1 MCGHYISL
9 HVFLFCQIWLPLH
22 KVFVSAVKKKILF
35 IINPKSG
42 VQKKKNLSQL
52 VEKYIDHDRYDL
64 QIVKTGYAGHASELA
79 AAVVKEN
86 YYAVVAVG
94 GDGTVNEVARSLVHT
109 GTALGIVPC
118 GSGNGFARHLGIPV
132 DMKKSIEFINSAEQT
147 CIDYGRLNGVP
158 FFCAC
163 GVGFD
168 ALVSND
174 FANGNHRGLAS
185 YVQKTLIDWV
195 KYEPE
200 VYEVVADSMKK
211 NYKAF
216 LIACGNAS
224 QYGNNA
230 YITPYASMRDGLLSV
245 SVVEPFTTVEVPFVV
260 AQLFSNSINRNNR
273 VTTFATHRLTIRR
286 KSAGPVH
293 YDGEPSVMD
302 AELNIEVVPDGLKV
316 LAKPGW
322 DGTCE
327 PMPLHKQFF
336 DAITGSVQIPE
347 IHLLNLK

>member
-1 MCGHYISL
+1 MLLKYPP
-9 HVFLFCQIWLPLH
+9 VTE
-22 KVFVSAVKKKILF
+22 KKKILF

-42 VQKKKNLSQL
+42 VQSKRNLARM
-52 VEKYIDHDRYDL
+52 VEKNIDRNRYDL
-64 QIVKTGYAGHASELA
+64 HVEKTAYAGHAAELA
-79 AAVVKEN
+79 ASAVKDGFDV
-86 YYAVVAVG
+86 VVAAG

-109 GTALGIVPC
+109 DTALGVIPC

-132 DMKKSIEFINSAEQT
+132 NMAKSIDFINKAEPVS
-147 CIDYGRLNGVP
+147 IDYGVLNGIP

-174 FANGNHRGLAS
+174 FAKANNRGLAT
-185 YVQKTLIDWV
+185 YVQKTLVDWV

-200 VYEVVADSMKK
+200 VYEVVADSVKK
-211 NYKAF
+211 KYKAF

-245 SVVEPFTTVEVPFVV
+245 SVMEPFTAVEVPFVV
-260 AQLFSNSINRNNR
+260 AQLFSNTLNKNSH
-273 VTTFATHRLTIRR
+273 VTTFSTRKLTIKR
-286 KSAGPVH
+286 KQQGPVH
-293 YDGEPSVMD
+293 YDGEPAIMD
-302 AELNIEVVPDGLKV
+302 AELCIEVVPDGLKV
-316 LAKPGW
+316 LALQGW

-336 DAITGSVQIPE
+336 DAINGTVVVPE
-347 IHLLNLK
+347 LNILKLK

>member
-1 MCGHYISL
+1 MLLKYPP
-9 HVFLFCQIWLPLH
+9 VTE
-22 KVFVSAVKKKILF
+22 KKKILF

-42 VQKKKNLSQL
+42 VQSKRNLARM
-52 VEKYIDHDRYDL
+52 VEENIDRNRYDL
-64 QIVKTGYAGHASELA
+64 HVEKTAYAGHAAELSA
-79 AAVVKEN
+79 SAVKDGFDV
-86 YYAVVAVG
+86 VVAAG

-109 GTALGIVPC
+109 DTALGVIPC

-132 DMKKSIEFINSAEQT
+132 NMAKSIDFINKAEPVS
-147 CIDYGRLNGVP
+147 IDYGVLNGIP

-174 FANGNHRGLAS
+174 FAKANNRGLAT
-185 YVQKTLIDWV
+185 YVQKTLVDWV

-200 VYEVVADSMKK
+200 VYEVVADSVKK
-211 NYKAF
+211 KYKAF

-245 SVVEPFTTVEVPFVV
+245 SVMEPFTAVEVPFVV
-260 AQLFSNSINRNNR
+260 AQLFSNTLNKNSH
-273 VTTFATHRLTIRR
+273 VTTFSTRKLTIKR
-286 KSAGPVH
+286 KQQGPVH
-293 YDGEPSVMD
+293 YDGEPAIMD
-302 AELNIEVVPDGLKV
+302 AELCIEVVPDGLKV
-316 LAKPGW
+316 LALPGW

-336 DAITGSVQIPE
+336 DAINGTVVVPE
-347 IHLLNLK
+347 LNILKLK

>member
-1 MCGHYISL
+1 MLLKYPP
-9 HVFLFCQIWLPLH
+9 VTE
-22 KVFVSAVKKKILF
+22 KKKILF

-42 VQKKKNLSQL
+42 VQSKRNLARM
-52 VEKYIDHDRYDL
+52 VEKNIDRNRYDL
-64 QIVKTGYAGHASELA
+64 HVEKTAYAGHAAELA
-79 AAVVKEN
+79 ASAVKDGFDV
-86 YYAVVAVG
+86 VVAAG

-109 GTALGIVPC
+109 DTALGVIPC

-132 DMKKSIEFINSAEQT
+132 NMAKSIDFINKAEPVS
-147 CIDYGRLNGVP
+147 IDYGVLNGTP

-174 FANGNHRGLAS
+174 FAKANNRGLAT
-185 YVQKTLIDWV
+185 YVQKTLVDWV

-200 VYEVVADSMKK
+200 VYEVVADSVKK
-211 NYKAF
+211 KYKAF

-245 SVVEPFTTVEVPFVV
+245 SVMEPFTAVEVPFVV
-260 AQLFSNSINRNNR
+260 AQLFSNTLNKNSH
-273 VTTFATHRLTIRR
+273 VTTFSTRKLTIKR
-286 KSAGPVH
+286 KQQGPVH
-293 YDGEPSVMD
+293 YDGEPAIMD
-302 AELNIEVVPDGLKV
+302 AELCIEVVPDGLKV
-316 LAKPGW
+316 LALPGW

-336 DAITGSVQIPE
+336 DAINGTVVVPE
-347 IHLLNLK
+347 LNILKLK